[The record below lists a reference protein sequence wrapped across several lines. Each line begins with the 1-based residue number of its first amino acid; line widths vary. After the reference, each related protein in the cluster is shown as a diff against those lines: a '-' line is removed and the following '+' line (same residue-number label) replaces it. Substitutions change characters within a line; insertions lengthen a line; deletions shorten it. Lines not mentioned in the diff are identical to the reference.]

1 MNEQDQFEASQ
12 IQDALTMIKDC
23 SNRVIDYAIKEL
35 NDEKR
40 ERKQAQGKTEADT
53 RD

>member
-1 MNEQDQFEASQ
+1 MNEQDQWEASQ

-35 NDEKR
+35 NDEKK
-40 ERKQAQGKTEADT
+40 ERTDTQGNGKGNS
-53 RD
+53 